1 MLTTTKRITDSRH
14 LFEQP
19 NKTDI
24 SVDYF
29 HCSHGLLPMGMVAVR
44 GNHCA
49 DRRRSKASAVSWL
62 VLGRGGP
69 GRLMSLRHYRGLR
82 GARDIAHPLVCLEV
96 EGTER
101 VCSVQTQMVSK
112 RPVKSI
118 CAPPHLSWK
127 VSQCCLSS
135 SFPVVWFT
143 TTLSRPLKGLRPVIP
158 LFKDTQIDVTQT
170 DQRLELFQRQQ

>member
-1 MLTTTKRITDSRH
+1 
-14 LFEQP
+14 
-19 NKTDI
+19 
-24 SVDYF
+24 
-29 HCSHGLLPMGMVAVR
+29 MVAVR

-69 GRLMSLRHYRGLR
+69 GRLMGLRHCRRLR
-82 GARDIAHPLVCLEV
+82 GARDIVHPLACFEV

-101 VCSVQTQMVSK
+101 GCSVQTPMVSK
-112 RPVKSI
+112 RPEKSI
-118 CAPPHLSWK
+118 CAPPRLSRK

-143 TTLSRPLKGLRPVIP
+143 TTLSRPLKGLRAVIP
-158 LFKDTQIDVTQT
+158 LFKDTPIDVTQT